1 MTIQELW
8 DALTYNEQQV
18 MRKKYLEKRAID
30 DFIIGLNL
38 TRSEAIK
45 IQQSAVEAIMRNI
58 DQSKVKDKTR

>member
-1 MTIQELW
+1 MKAQEIW
-8 DALTYNEQQV
+8 DTLTYNEQQV

>member
-8 DALTYNEQQV
+8 DTLTYNEQQV
-18 MRKKYLEKRAID
+18 LRYRYLDKRAID
-30 DFIIGLNL
+30 DYRIGLNL